1 MAKTLTKEE
10 CQKKL
15 FHLGIKLGVSPK
27 LISTRLLSKEDKQD
41 MLNGLIPDE
50 TLFVAVKCWMEAG
63 MPDYANGNTAR
74 YKPSPELPMKRY
86 RGNGKR
92 LIGKGFDL

>member
-15 FHLGIKLGVSPK
+15 FHLGIKLGLSPK

-41 MLNGLIPDE
+41 MLNGLLPDE
-50 TLFVAVKCWMEAG
+50 ALECHVKCWMEAG
-63 MPDYANGNTAR
+63 MPNYAEGDTAP
-74 YKPSPELPMKRY
+74 YKPKLDLPMQRY
-86 RGNGKR
+86 RGNGKN
-92 LIGKGFDL
+92 